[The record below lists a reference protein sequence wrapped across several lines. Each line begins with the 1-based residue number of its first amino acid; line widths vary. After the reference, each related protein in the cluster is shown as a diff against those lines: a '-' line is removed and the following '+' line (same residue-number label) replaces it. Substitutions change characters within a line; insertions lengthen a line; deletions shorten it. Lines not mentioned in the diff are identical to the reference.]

1 MSDNT
6 FDPKHPHE
14 PEIPPHFDADGRC
27 LICVMICKRDRAIRE
42 RDEAIKQI
50 HEEAR
55 DYELQIKKLCEAYN
69 DLGEQNAKLRDIAD
83 ALAVALERL
92 DALYRS
98 EQDPEA
104 SMPRPDW
111 LRRPL
116 QMLDA
121 ELDQLKEEGAKA
133 RTFENEL

>member
-69 DLGEQNAKLRDIAD
+69 DLGEQNAKLREIAERAVKNIREARNLSVIGDWREIDIIHEK
-83 ALAVALERL
+83 L
-92 DALYRS
+92 RS
-98 EQDPEA
+98 
-104 SMPRPDW
+104 
-111 LRRPL
+111 
-116 QMLDA
+116 
-121 ELDQLKEEGAKA
+121 ELDQLK
-133 RTFENEL
+133 

>member
-1 MSDNT
+1 MGGREMSDNT

-27 LICVMICKRDRAIRE
+27 LICVMICKRDNAIRE

-69 DLGEQNAKLRDIAD
+69 DLGEQNAKLRDIAEN
-83 ALAVALERL
+83 AITAVALWAGSRTN
-92 DALYRS
+92 S
-98 EQDPEA
+98 A
-104 SMPRPDW
+104 SK
-111 LRRPL
+111 LR
-116 QMLDA
+116 A
-121 ELDQLKEEGAKA
+121 ELEQLK
-133 RTFENEL
+133 

>member
-1 MSDNT
+1 MTPNEMLS
-6 FDPKHPHE
+6 
-14 PEIPPHFDADGRC
+14 
-27 LICVMICKRDRAIRE
+27 MIAQLRRERNEAREAWYQMQSSFERSRDELERVIRE
-42 RDEAIKQI
+42 RDE
-50 HEEAR
+50 ER
-55 DYELQIKKLCEAYN
+55 
-69 DLGEQNAKLRDIAD
+69 GQNAKLRDIAD

-121 ELDQLKEEGAKA
+121 ELDQLKEEVK
-133 RTFENEL
+133 